1 MPPSLHPLSN
11 QEEWDSRAS
20 RLRDHLEESRPTIY
34 KNLLGPLGTPI
45 SPLRTVLTSAIVV
58 ICSLTQQH
66 VFFLLLLTFKALKGQ
81 VCRAHFHGSLSI
93 LNIEEI

>member
-45 SPLRTVLTSAIVV
+45 SHPPSPPSPASGTRRV
-58 ICSLTQQH
+58 
-66 VFFLLLLTFKALKGQ
+66 G
-81 VCRAHFHGSLSI
+81 GW
-93 LNIEEI
+93 